1 MPELQVEVAARNLRQ
16 WLVGEVIA
24 GIDAPDAKVLAAGT
38 AAEWQ
43 GALCGRRCEA
53 VTRRAKYLLLAFE
66 GEHTV
71 VVHLRMTGKF
81 VLVSPDA
88 AEPAHVRFGF
98 VLPDSRRVLFR
109 DLRRFGRL
117 WLLPTAS
124 VARMPGVGEIGA
136 GCLSGTA
143 GAEALAERARRSR
156 RPVKTWLM
164 DQTVIRGWATSAPAR
179 SVSRPHLAAAPGRFP
194 HRRRVAP
201 PRRDDPDYL
210 EWAIRTQ
217 LAPGSP
223 TSASD
228 APSTVAIYA
237 RGGNPCP
244 RCGFATLAR
253 RVQAG
258 QAPSTARCASRPTR
272 PRAHRRCPTAAG
284 IATDTASPHRPPK
297 SKMLTMRGRRHPRR
311 GDLPAP
317 PAGRGRSALPPRA
330 PRGDACL
337 PILAGENSAIVVTR
351 LEAAGGL
358 GDGEFR
364 HQVRPIRGHA
374 HQLRAEE
381 IEVQIEADRRRSFS
395 T

>member
-1 MPELQVEVAARNLRQ
+1 MPELPEVEVAARNLRQ

-71 VVHLRMTGKF
+71 VAHLRMSGKF

-124 VARMPGVGEIGA
+124 VARMPELAKLGPDAYLEPLGP
-136 GCLSGTA
+136 
-143 GAEALAERARRSR
+143 EALAERARRSR

-164 DQTVIRGWATSAPAR
+164 DQTVIGGLGNICASEILFRARISPQRPAASLTDDELR
-179 SVSRPHLAAAPGRFP
+179 RLAETI
-194 HRRRVAP
+194 
-201 PRRDDPDYL
+201 PDYL

-217 LAPGSP
+217 LAPEITYLGERRAVNP
-223 TSASD
+223 F
-228 APSTVAIYA
+228 AIYA
-237 RGGNPCP
+237 RGGEPCP
-244 RCGFATLAR
+244 RCGATLAR

-258 QAPSTARCASRPTR
+258 RSTFY
-272 PRAHRRCPTAAG
+272 CPVCQPA
-284 IATDTASPHRPPK
+284 DPPQ
-297 SKMLTMRGRRHPRR
+297 
-311 GDLPAP
+311 
-317 PAGRGRSALPPRA
+317 SA
-330 PRGDACL
+330 
-337 PILAGENSAIVVTR
+337 
-351 LEAAGGL
+351 
-358 GDGEFR
+358 
-364 HQVRPIRGHA
+364 
-374 HQLRAEE
+374 
-381 IEVQIEADRRRSFS
+381 
-395 T
+395 